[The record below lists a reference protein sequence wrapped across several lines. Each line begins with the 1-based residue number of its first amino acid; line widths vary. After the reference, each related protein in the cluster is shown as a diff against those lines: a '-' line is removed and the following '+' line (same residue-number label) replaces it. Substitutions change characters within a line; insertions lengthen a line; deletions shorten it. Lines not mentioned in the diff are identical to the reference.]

1 MSKMMRQEIFGQPQL
16 LADSLAQLRDVV
28 GKLDLSARRVFAGGC
43 GDGLFAAGAAAGLFA
58 DSAVD
63 YRAASAL
70 ELGWHC
76 RLGTDDLV
84 LLLSISGGTRR
95 TIEAAH
101 RARAAGSKTLAITCS
116 ADSELAQACEQVLL
130 LPFTPLSRR
139 TPHTADYLV
148 SLLALAVLAETCRA
162 RIDSEL
168 DILPTL
174 LQRVIEQQ
182 QTPTMT
188 LAAGLKLEQRI
199 FILGQGANLATAQYI
214 AAKFHES
221 GGLCALWNETEN
233 FVHGM
238 NFMLEADDLVC
249 VIGDDGP
256 GSFRA
261 AELIPGLS
269 RLCHRVALIGTA
281 TAQNETL
288 GADES
293 ALVHFMTPMLR
304 PALTVFANAL
314 IGQLLCL
321 GLVEAYDLPVELPR
335 AGRAGGTLH
344 AEVQREWMTQT
355 KVRR

>member
-1 MSKMMRQEIFGQPQL
+1 MRQEIFGQPQL
-16 LADSLAQLRDVV
+16 LAECLPRLRDAV
-28 GKLDLSARRVFAGGC
+28 GRLDLGAGRVFAGGC
-43 GDGLFAAGAAAGLFA
+43 GDGLFAAGAGAGLFA
-58 DSAVD
+58 ESAVD
-63 YRAASAL
+63 YRAMSAL

-76 RLGTDDLV
+76 RLGVDDLV

-95 TIEAAH
+95 TVEAAY
-101 RARAAGSKTLAITCS
+101 RARAAGARTLAITCGVN
-116 ADSELAQACEQVLL
+116 SELAQACDDILL

-148 SLLALAVLAETCRA
+148 SLLALAVLAESVNA
-162 RIDSEL
+162 RMDSEL
-168 DILPTL
+168 DGLPTL

-182 QTPTMT
+182 RTPTMT
-188 LAAGLKLEQRI
+188 LAAGLKLEHRI

-238 NFMLEADDLVC
+238 NFMPEADDLIC

-261 AELIPGLS
+261 MELIPGLT
-269 RLCHRVALIGTA
+269 RLCRRVALIGTA
-281 TAQNETL
+281 TAQNEIP
-288 GADES
+288 GATDS
-293 ALVHFMTPMLR
+293 VLLHLATPMLR
-304 PALTVFANAL
+304 PALTVFANAV

-321 GLVEAYDLPVELPR
+321 GLIEAYDLPVELPR
-335 AGRAGGTLH
+335 AGRSGGAMQ
-344 AEVQREWMTQT
+344 AEVQYEWMMQT
-355 KVRR
+355 KIHPVR